1 MQCATMATTFGVY
14 FAHLTTRAEQE
25 EEQLP
30 AVLVSSVPSI
40 MAFTMF
46 LFCPISTALSKV
58 GMKIL
63 TPSPKCY
70 ISREF
75 PNFLEVHAATFKKL
89 FKSSH
94 YCISKRH
101 KIEN

>member
-14 FAHLTTRAEQE
+14 FAHLTTLEEQEVVRVPSPLASWQLRNLTKKE

-30 AVLVSSVPSI
+30 AALVSSIPSI

-58 GMKIL
+58 SNYVI
-63 TPSPKCY
+63 
-70 ISREF
+70 IS
-75 PNFLEVHAATFKKL
+75 
-89 FKSSH
+89 
-94 YCISKRH
+94 
-101 KIEN
+101 